1 MRVRATRM
9 GYYNLKRVR
18 QGEEFDYKV
27 KDGEPLPTWVEVV
40 EDDHDDDE
48 DQDTGR
54 KSRRKRREEKSAA
67 SVTDQDVL

>member
-40 EDDHDDDE
+40 DDDHDDD